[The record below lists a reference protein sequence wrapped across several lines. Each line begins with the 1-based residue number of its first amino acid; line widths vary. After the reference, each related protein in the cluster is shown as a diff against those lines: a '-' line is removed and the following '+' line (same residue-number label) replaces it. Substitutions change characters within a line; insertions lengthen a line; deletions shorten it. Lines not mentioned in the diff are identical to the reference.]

1 MFLSVGQTLTMAL
14 DEDGFLW
21 DQAGNIGC
29 ISTGDG
35 SVSFVA
41 PEIFAKSC
49 LLPGKWTSDAT
60 DNAAILPPSGYG
72 AAGCANTTSDAYQM
86 YCFSGSP
93 PIPSCTG
100 VLLQV
105 TLSIF
110 S

>member
-1 MFLSVGQTLTMAL
+1 MVL

-29 ISTGDG
+29 ISTDDG

-41 PEIFAKSC
+41 PDTFAKNC
-49 LLPGKWTSDAT
+49 LPGKWTSDAT

-72 AAGCANTTSDAYQM
+72 AVGCANTTANAYQM
-86 YCFSGSP
+86 YCFSGNP

-105 TLSIF
+105 TLSILN
-110 S
+110 